1 MRHQIAVDLPH
12 PECDASIFQ
21 VSSHLCSA
29 HGFYCKLARGGRR
42 RGAERRGAVAG
53 RNRKEAG
60 VKKHQKTAKS
70 EGVEEAKAD
79 KSGKIIRSRAGGGVE
94 NGGPHVAIAVA
105 VLGQV
110 PGL

>member
-1 MRHQIAVDLPH
+1 MRRKHLSGIQPLVL
-12 PECDASIFQ
+12 STRFLLQ
-21 VSSHLCSA
+21 V
-29 HGFYCKLARGGRR
+29 GKGGRR

-79 KSGKIIRSRAGGGVE
+79 KSGKIIAKRSARSVFAVIISEKAACIVVHGVVG
-94 NGGPHVAIAVA
+94 NNA
-105 VLGQV
+105 
-110 PGL
+110 